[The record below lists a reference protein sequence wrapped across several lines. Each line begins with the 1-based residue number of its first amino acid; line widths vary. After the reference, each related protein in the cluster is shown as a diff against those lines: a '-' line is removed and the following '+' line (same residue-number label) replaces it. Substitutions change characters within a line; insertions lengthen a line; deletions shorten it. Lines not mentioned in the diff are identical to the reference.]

1 MNIID
6 EIYEIRV
13 VELAIHGN
21 VKKNPCGY
29 RQDSESEFYPKV
41 WKRWTRREDE
51 VGQKLGSES

>member
-1 MNIID
+1 MKSMNIID

-41 WKRWTRREDE
+41 
-51 VGQKLGSES
+51 